1 MSGFD
6 PNYGKLIEA
15 VQHLL
20 SCFFDVWEQMC
31 KPFIPDFYMSTAGG
45 NYYPTWSY
53 VLPVI
58 AIGIC
63 FSMIVLAKKITFML
77 IERRD

>member
-6 PNYGKLIEA
+6 PNYRQLIGA

-20 SCFFDVWEQMC
+20 SCFSDVWAQMC
-31 KPFIPDFYMSTAGG
+31 KPFIDDFYMSTAGG

-53 VLPVI
+53 LLPVATVGCAFVVI
-58 AIGIC
+58 AL
-63 FSMIVLAKKITFML
+63 VKKIICMA